1 MALGLGLATGLLAPG
16 TGLAQTVDIGGRF
29 GWYHPVAPLIEAGL
43 PPGPSSPVEKR
54 LQVSLLAGA
63 DATVWVSTRL
73 GFAGIIAYAPSSV
86 AVTDSNTVTDHSSSV
101 ILVSGRVLFAF
112 TPLQVGPK
120 IAPGGAAPWSFYVGA
135 GAGMASRSGTVW
147 SYSSG
152 RTSPALVLN
161 VGTRTPVGPR
171 CVMRFDIE
179 DYISRARFDKGL
191 PTETA
196 AHMHHDVVISMSV
209 AFRAV
214 R

>member
-1 MALGLGLATGLLAPG
+1 
-16 TGLAQTVDIGGRF
+16 
-29 GWYHPVAPLIEAGL
+29 
-43 PPGPSSPVEKR
+43 
-54 LQVSLLAGA
+54 
-63 DATVWVSTRL
+63 
-73 GFAGIIAYAPSSV
+73 
-86 AVTDSNTVTDHSSSV
+86 
-101 ILVSGRVLFAF
+101 
-112 TPLQVGPK
+112 
-120 IAPGGAAPWSFYVGA
+120 
-135 GAGMASRSGTVW
+135 MASRSGTVW